1 MRVAVLA
8 DIHGN
13 LPALEAVLADADA
26 AGADAIVLNGDMATG
41 PMPAQ
46 TLERLAGLGERAVW
60 VRGNC
65 ERELAAAWDGT
76 LGPDLAEQARV
87 PAEYCAAQL
96 GRAHR
101 GLLDGLPLTVTLEVT
116 GLGPVR
122 FCHATA
128 AGDTGL
134 VLVDSPVADYRA
146 GFAGVTEPTVVLG
159 HTHMLFDRLAD
170 RRRFVNPGSVGMPYG
185 TPGAHWALLGPDI
198 VLRRTG
204 YDLDAA
210 ARTMRAAAPG
220 YPDLDEFIA
229 ENVVTVPS
237 DAVALAVFSS
247 QRAVR
252 G

>member
-1 MRVAVLA
+1 MR
-8 DIHGN
+8 
-13 LPALEAVLADADA
+13 
-26 AGADAIVLNGDMATG
+26 
-41 PMPAQ
+41 
-46 TLERLAGLGERAVW
+46 
-60 VRGNC
+60 
-65 ERELAAAWDGT
+65 
-76 LGPDLAEQARV
+76 
-87 PAEYCAAQL
+87 
-96 GRAHR
+96 
-101 GLLDGLPLTVTLEVT
+101 
-116 GLGPVR
+116 
-122 FCHATA
+122 
-128 AGDTGL
+128 
-134 VLVDSPVADYRA
+134 
-146 GFAGVTEPTVVLG
+146 VTEPTVVLG

-247 QRAVR
+247 QRTIR

>member
-159 HTHMLFDRLAD
+159 HTHMPFDRLAD

-185 TPGAHWALLGPDI
+185 TPGAHWALLGPEV
-198 VLRRTG
+198 VLRRTA

-210 ARTMRAAAPG
+210 ARTMRTAAADYPG
-220 YPDLDEFIA
+220 LAEFLA
-229 ENVVTVPS
+229 ENVLAVPS
-237 DAVALAVFSS
+237 DAEALAVFSGS
-247 QRAVR
+247 